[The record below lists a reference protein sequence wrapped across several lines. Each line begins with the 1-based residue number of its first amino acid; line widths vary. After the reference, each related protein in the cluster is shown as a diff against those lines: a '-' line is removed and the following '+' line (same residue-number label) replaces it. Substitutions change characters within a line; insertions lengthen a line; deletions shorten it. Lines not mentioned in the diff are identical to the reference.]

1 MFNGIN
7 PGNLSVYWRWRRER
21 GEKGGRPAP
30 PPRRGAFRSAARPK
44 QRATLPARIFFVSL
58 LPGNGV
64 FRTPFPSWQR
74 MRPDSATAFRN
85 PLSGPAAE
93 MGRESFSRPGTGN
106 RSFCETDARLWRP
119 ERNFRVHVGND
130 RSFVRAR
137 L

>member
-1 MFNGIN
+1 
-7 PGNLSVYWRWRRER
+7 
-21 GEKGGRPAP
+21 
-30 PPRRGAFRSAARPK
+30 
-44 QRATLPARIFFVSL
+44 
-58 LPGNGV
+58 
-64 FRTPFPSWQR
+64 

-137 L
+137 LRRPEETESLRKQIYPQKDE